1 MCVYSH
7 TYFIFILFIFDLNMD
22 TDKQEELKQFGNKLR
37 QLREQKGWSLRQMAT
52 NCSIDFSNLG
62 QMEKGR
68 VDVRFSTIIELAKAL
83 EVSPCDLF
91 NC

>member
-1 MCVYSH
+1 
-7 TYFIFILFIFDLNMD
+7 MD
-22 TDKQEELKQFGNKLR
+22 TNKLEELKLFGNKLR

-68 VDVRFSTIIELAKAL
+68 VDVRFSTILELAKVL
-83 EVSPCDLF
+83 DVTPCELF
-91 NC
+91 DC